1 LIEAVQ
7 TVMRGKT
14 FLSSA
19 LPQHLTDAVVDGT
32 HVADRL
38 DLLTD
43 REREVMQL
51 TAEGLTSRE
60 IGERLFISHRTV
72 EKHRQNMMAKLELH
86 NTAEVV
92 QFALRRGL
100 LPSFTVRS
108 EAPG

>member
-1 LIEAVQ
+1 
-7 TVMRGKT
+7 
-14 FLSSA
+14 
-19 LPQHLTDAVVDGT
+19 
-32 HVADRL
+32 
-38 DLLTD
+38 
-43 REREVMQL
+43 
-51 TAEGLTSRE
+51 
-60 IGERLFISHRTV
+60 V